1 MTFEQIRS
9 NLKLT
14 LDIVENCGDAY
25 RNASDTIKRLM
36 NQAIFEKF
44 YIISNDEVELDI
56 EFSFRPPFDK
66 LLEPIKDDIARINK
80 NNSLNRLGN
89 ALTIAKG
96 HIQEFLECGLSDA
109 ENPSNMSTYSN
120 DGYYFRH
127 NSLSKVLLVELTA
140 KLSNSIVSS
149 ASSSNDTCSAIPSK
163 YGPVTMILSS

>member
-1 MTFEQIRS
+1 MTFEQIRN

-66 LLEPIKDDIARINK
+66 LLEPIKDDIAQINK
-80 NNSLNRLGN
+80 NNSLVN
-89 ALTIAKG
+89 
-96 HIQEFLECGLSDA
+96 LE
-109 ENPSNMSTYSN
+109 
-120 DGYYFRH
+120 
-127 NSLSKVLLVELTA
+127 
-140 KLSNSIVSS
+140 
-149 ASSSNDTCSAIPSK
+149 
-163 YGPVTMILSS
+163 

>member
-1 MTFEQIRS
+1 
-9 NLKLT
+9 
-14 LDIVENCGDAY
+14 
-25 RNASDTIKRLM
+25 M

-96 HIQEFLECGLSDA
+96 HIQGFFECGLSDA
-109 ENPSNMSTYSN
+109 EKPSNMSTYSN
-120 DGYYFRH
+120 DGYFFRH
-127 NSLSKVLLVELTA
+127 NSLSKVLLVEA
-140 KLSNSIVSS
+140 RGVEPLSESTS
-149 ASSSNDTCSAIPSK
+149 AAFSPSAVVPLHSRR
-163 YGPVTMILSS
+163 